1 MIDTIPISK
10 GIIQPIIKSNI
21 QYVDCIE
28 EFEKIEL
35 ELNQTLLAFDNF
47 KQCFYIRE
55 RDRFGEYSPVKI
67 YFYDDF
73 ATRMQ
78 GKDESIFYEKCK
90 KLKLDAL
97 KTELAH
103 KFFIDN
109 EKTMKIWLWLL
120 ETKKADWE
128 YDTVKHLR
136 CKLKKAFLA
145 LENKN

>member
-1 MIDTIPISK
+1 MIPISND
-10 GIIQPIIKSNI
+10 IIQPVMRSNI
-21 QYVDCIE
+21 QYVNSID
-28 EFEKIEL
+28 EFESITL
-35 ELNQTLLAFDNF
+35 DCNQTILCFDNNNT
-47 KQCFYIRE
+47 CFYVRT

-67 YFYDDF
+67 FFYDDF

-78 GKDESIFYEKCK
+78 SKAESTFYEKCK
-90 KLKLDAL
+90 KLKLDSL

-136 CKLKKAFLA
+136 CKLKKAFLE